1 MSGRAAHALQAL
13 ARAYAVTGNQKEAL
27 KILDE
32 LHQRPTQ
39 RNAYDV
45 AMIHL
50 RLKAFDR
57 SLQWL
62 VKACEERASALA
74 FFPLLHAGRQ
84 FDPIRT
90 DKRFEH
96 VLRCAGVTN

>member
-1 MSGRAAHALQAL
+1 M
-13 ARAYAVTGNQKEAL
+13 

-50 RLKAFDR
+50 RLKEFER
-57 SLQWL
+57 SLYWL
-62 VKACEERASALA
+62 VKACDERAAALA
-74 FFPLLHAGRQ
+74 FFQREHSKRQ
-84 FDPIRT
+84 FDPIRK
-90 DKRFEH
+90 DKRFQQ
-96 VLRCAGVTN
+96 VMQCAGVSL